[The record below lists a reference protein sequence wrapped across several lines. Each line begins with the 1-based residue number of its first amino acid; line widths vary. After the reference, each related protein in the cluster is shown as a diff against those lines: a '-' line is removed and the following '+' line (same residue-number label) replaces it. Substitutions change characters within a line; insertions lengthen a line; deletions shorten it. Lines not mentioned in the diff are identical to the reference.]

1 MENTQEKVICA
12 IIADILGI
20 EDVSE
25 ISRDAEFI
33 ADLNASFDEI
43 QKIIKTVEERFDV
56 ELGVEDP
63 EEVVSVA
70 QLIELVE
77 ETFI

>member
-1 MENTQEKVICA
+1 MENTQEKVIFA
-12 IIADILGI
+12 IIADILGV

-43 QKIIKTVEERFDV
+43 QKIIKTVEEKFDV

-63 EEVVSVA
+63 EEVISVS